1 MIGLYFD
8 RILNLT
14 TDWISTP
21 NLLRAISGDP
31 TGISKDLQALIGSDL
46 KWLEIQTV
54 KSESGQNVNEYK
66 RIDIPQT
73 KDQFDSMMK
82 FFEDNKQLAIKE
94 IKKMKYCITTPKTKK
109 ITKKG
114 KDFLKRVQ
122 SELLDM
128 AFMVMIR
135 FKYQDTLK
143 LLPHSVINQRLQII
157 QNFVDS
163 VMKELK
169 LFNNEK
175 IIKEYFQNH
184 SHQISAFK
192 V

>member
-1 MIGLYFD
+1 MAFTSPI
-8 RILNLT
+8 
-14 TDWISTP
+14 DWTKRPDI
-21 NLLRAISGDP
+21 LRAIPGDP
-31 TGISKDLQALIGSDL
+31 SGISKDLQALLGL
-46 KWLEIQTV
+46 KWLEKRTV
-54 KSESGQNVNEYK
+54 KSKNGQNVNEYR
-66 RIDIPQT
+66 RIDIPQN

-82 FFEDNKQLAIKE
+82 FFEDNKQLAINK
-94 IKKMKYCITTPKTKK
+94 IKDLNLIV
-109 ITKKG
+109 TKKG
-114 KDFLKRVQ
+114 KLTKKCDALLDWIQ

-163 VMKELK
+163 VMESLRPLK
-169 LFNNEK
+169 NDKLIREH
-175 IIKEYFQNH
+175 FQNH
-184 SHQISAFK
+184 THQISAFK

>member
-1 MIGLYFD
+1 LTGIYED

-14 TDWISTP
+14 SKWTRRTNI
-21 NLLRAISGDP
+21 LRAISGDP
-31 TGISKDLQALIGSDL
+31 TGISKDLQALVDR

-54 KSESGQNVNEYK
+54 KSESGQTVNEYR
-66 RIDIPQT
+66 RIDIPQN
-73 KDQFDSMMK
+73 KKQFDSMMK

-94 IKKMKYCITTPKTKK
+94 IKNLNLIV
-109 ITKKG
+109 TKKG
-114 KDFLKRVQ
+114 KLTKKIDALLDRIQ

-143 LLPHSVINQRLQII
+143 LLPHSVINQRLQTI
-157 QNFVDS
+157 QNFIDS
-163 VMKELK
+163 VMESLK
-169 LFNNEK
+169 PLKNEK
-175 IIKEYFQNH
+175 LIREHFQNH
-184 SHQISAFK
+184 THQLAGFK